1 MDRILA
7 NVGAGVIAGRL
18 GRTTHFHGQ
27 ASLRVNNRGAAA
39 NIGAQVSCAGDA
51 GAVNSLTVGDRLA
64 AAKAGLSC
72 SEVIFLHRN
81 REAGVEHAEDGFIDK
96 HLVASSEYPIRA
108 TCNRR
113 IYRVMIVLRRVVEVV
128 SQG

>member
-1 MDRILA
+1 MNRILT
-7 NVGAGVIAGRL
+7 NVGTGVIAGRL

-51 GAVNSLTVGDRLA
+51 GAVNSRTVADRL

-72 SEVIFLHRN
+72 SEVIFLHRG
-81 REAGVEHAEDGFIDK
+81 RETPVEHAEDGVTNK
-96 HLVASSEYPIRA
+96 HLVTRSEYPIR
-108 TCNRR
+108 TTRDRR
-113 IYRVMIVLRRVVEVV
+113 IRGGRIVLRRVVEVV

>member
-51 GAVNSLTVGDRLA
+51 GAVNSRTVADRL

-72 SEVIFLHRN
+72 GEVIFLHRG
-81 REAGVEHAEDGFIDK
+81 RETGVEHAEDTFINK
-96 HLVASSEYPIRA
+96 HLITRSEYPMR
-108 TCNRR
+108 TTGGRR
-113 IYRVMIVLRRVVEVV
+113 IYRGPIVLRRVVEVV